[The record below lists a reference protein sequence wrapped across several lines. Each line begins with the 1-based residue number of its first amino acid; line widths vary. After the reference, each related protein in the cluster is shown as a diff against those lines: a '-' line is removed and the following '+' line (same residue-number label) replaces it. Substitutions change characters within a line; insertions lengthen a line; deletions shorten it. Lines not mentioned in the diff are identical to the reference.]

1 MLGSQSQPGYEKTK
15 TVEKPSPKEQE
26 PNKNTA
32 VEGNLL
38 LKRMS
43 L

>member
-32 VEGNLL
+32 VKKVSFSEG
-38 LKRMS
+38 
-43 L
+43 